1 MFVSKIY
8 CKLALYVN
16 RYSVFRMTIGVMARG
31 GGGGVGRGGL
41 QPPQILGNSFFWA
54 ARENLGKARF

>member
-31 GGGGVGRGGL
+31 GGGVGRGGL
-41 QPPQILGNSFFWA
+41 QPPQILGNSVFWA